1 MTNLGG
7 LKLAEG
13 GRTGGELEMAEGGSR
28 VAELEV
34 RIYLVCLRAVR
45 RSEQSYFKKSTKT

>member
-13 GRTGGELEMAEGGSR
+13 GETGCELEMAEGGSIGRAR
-28 VAELEV
+28 VAELEL
-34 RIYLVCLRAVR
+34 RICMAWLQAVR
-45 RSEQSYFKKSTKT
+45 MSEQL